1 MNSTSLKKQLVR
13 QFYRKNVPALAI
25 ACFAAFVTAS
35 LNLIVSWIMQQIIDA
50 ASSVEGALS
59 LNTLFIVS
67 ISFVLLCIVSYLLDY
82 ISQPRYI
89 CRAMLQYKDYA
100 FQKLIERNISTFN
113 RLNTATY
120 LSALTNDAGS
130 IEADYLAQLLS
141 LLTKTVMF
149 IGALCMM
156 LFYSPLLTAISIAI
170 TLLPLISS
178 ILTGNRLEGVEKRIS
193 ERNKEFT
200 SNLEDSLSGF
210 SVIKSFKAE
219 KEILKLFRDN
229 NNALENE
236 KFRKRRIKILV
247 GMIGSVTGIF
257 AQLGVFLAGAYL
269 SLSGYGLTPG
279 VVIVF
284 VNLMNFMIQPISDL
298 PGLLASRK
306 AALALIDKMA
316 VNLEEGTS
324 ASLGKSVSS
333 FAHCIRLENVSFG
346 YDVGKEVLHGISSVF
361 EKGKSYAIVG
371 GSGSGKSTLLNLLLK
386 GNTGYSGSITL
397 DGIELSDIN
406 PESLYDIISIIH
418 QNVFVFNASIKD
430 NISMFRSFSK
440 EEMTSVIERAHLKAL
455 IDEKGENYQCG
466 EAGKG
471 LSGGEKQR
479 ISIARSLLKNSSIL
493 LADEMTSALDRETAH
508 QVSSDILDL
517 DDITRIVV
525 THALDET
532 LLKRYDS
539 ILVLKD
545 GRLVESGSFEE
556 LMANKGYFYALYTV
570 SQ

>member
-13 QFYRKNVPALAI
+13 QFYKKNVPALAI

-100 FQKLIERNISTFN
+100 FQRLIERNISTFN

-141 LLTKTVMF
+141 LLTKIVMF

-156 LFYSPLLTAISIAI
+156 LLYSPLLTAISIAI

-284 VNLMNFMIQPISDL
+284 VNLMNFMIQPISEL

-346 YDVGKEVLHGISSVF
+346 YDGGKEVLHGISSVF

-455 IDEKGENYQCG
+455 VDEKGENYQCG

-525 THALDET
+525 THALDES